1 MDVGKNGIELIK
13 KYESCSL
20 KAYKGSGEKYYTIGY
35 GHYGAD
41 VKANQTITQAKA
53 DSLLKSDLK
62 STVDKVNT
70 KAKKFKLTQNQF
82 DALVSYC
89 YNRGP
94 KGLEQLIFNSKTVK
108 ELGENIVVYWGSNEK
123 VKKGLL
129 NRRKAEQKLFLT
141 K

>member
-1 MDVGKNGIELIK
+1 MKIGKNGIELIK
-13 KYESCSL
+13 KFESCSL
-20 KAYKGSGEKYYTIGY
+20 KAYKGVGEKYYTIGY

-41 VKANQTITQAKA
+41 VKPNQAITQNKA
-53 DSLLKSDLK
+53 DALLKKDL
-62 STVDKVNT
+62 VYFEDQVN
-70 KAKKFKLTQNQF
+70 KKNKFKLTQNQF

-94 KGLEQLIFNSKTVK
+94 KGLNQLLSNSKNVK

-123 VKKGLL
+123 AKKGLL

>member
-1 MDVGKNGIELIK
+1 MKIGKNGIELIK
-13 KYESCSL
+13 KFESCSL
-20 KAYKGSGEKYYTIGY
+20 KAYKGVGEKYYTIGY

-41 VKANQTITQAKA
+41 VTPNQIITQNKA
-53 DSLLKSDLK
+53 DALLKKDL
-62 STVDKVNT
+62 VYFEDQVN
-70 KAKKFKLTQNQF
+70 KKNKFKLTQNQF

-89 YNRGP
+89 YNRGT
-94 KGLEQLIFNSKTVK
+94 KGLDQLLSHSKNVK

-123 VKKGLL
+123 AKKGLL